1 MSRTIPS
8 ELRRLLF
15 EFRGGRRLH
24 GVEDEDANRGFH
36 LVVCYF
42 LGWAIF
48 MSCLVLPLFAVR
60 KVATEI
66 MMLVLEVA
74 ATGSLF
80 LLRRGRTR
88 AARRL
93 FLSVVWCLVELYST
107 FSGGI
112 RSSGTDM
119 GIAVIL
125 ATAWLLGLP
134 SALGVAAMTLTLSLA
149 GVLLGLAGH
158 PIPVYFPG
166 VPLVLWAVQLVFIA
180 LTIGTV
186 ASLLASLRKQISAL
200 RDSEER
206 FRSLSDASFEG
217 IMIHENGVILDVNLA
232 FVRLFGYER
241 PDELIGRSGP
251 DLLLTPESRERVR
264 HRINEAA
271 EGVIELSGVRKDGV
285 LVSAEN
291 ESRAIRHRGRDARL
305 VAWRDITERKR
316 AEREKA
322 KMEAQLL
329 QAQKM
334 EAIGRLTGGIAH
346 DFNNLLTVIN
356 GYSNVLRRRLD
367 GRQEGTLAEQIG
379 KAGELAANLTRQ
391 LLAFSRMEVAHPE
404 LVGLNGIVTE
414 SLDMLKGLLGGQI
427 EMNVGLGAA
436 PDEVMADPNQIR
448 QCLMNLVV
456 NARDAMPAGGRLTIE
471 TGNADV
477 TQEEMPL
484 ISGSAPGPHVRLTV
498 TDSGIGMDEETSR
511 RIFEPF
517 FTTKKQGHG
526 TGLGLSTVYGIVSQ
540 WRGGLKVVSEPGK
553 GSQFSIY
560 LPVSRVPPPPVERLD
575 GVEAI

>member
-1 MSRTIPS
+1 
-8 ELRRLLF
+8 
-15 EFRGGRRLH
+15 
-24 GVEDEDANRGFH
+24 
-36 LVVCYF
+36 
-42 LGWAIF
+42 
-48 MSCLVLPLFAVR
+48 
-60 KVATEI
+60 
-66 MMLVLEVA
+66 
-74 ATGSLF
+74 
-80 LLRRGRTR
+80 
-88 AARRL
+88 
-93 FLSVVWCLVELYST
+93 
-107 FSGGI
+107 
-112 RSSGTDM
+112 
-119 GIAVIL
+119 
-125 ATAWLLGLP
+125 
-134 SALGVAAMTLTLSLA
+134 
-149 GVLLGLAGH
+149 
-158 PIPVYFPG
+158 
-166 VPLVLWAVQLVFIA
+166 LVFIA